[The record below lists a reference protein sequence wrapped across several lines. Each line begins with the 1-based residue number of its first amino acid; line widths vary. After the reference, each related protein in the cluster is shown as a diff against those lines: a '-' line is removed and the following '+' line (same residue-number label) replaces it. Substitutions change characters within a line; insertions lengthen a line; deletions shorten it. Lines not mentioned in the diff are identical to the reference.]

1 MIGKAL
7 VLLNSG
13 CLQTSWAKCGASRTQ
28 QAFTAA
34 HFSAVEGLFEA
45 VKRLLQVFYM
55 GTEKRYCGG
64 GGFMA
69 SGIGLGLSKS
79 FRFRFS
85 MLAVGFP
92 NAKAA
97 PQPSCSDFRG

>member
-1 MIGKAL
+1 
-7 VLLNSG
+7 
-13 CLQTSWAKCGASRTQ
+13 
-28 QAFTAA
+28 
-34 HFSAVEGLFEA
+34 
-45 VKRLLQVFYM
+45 M

-85 MLAVGFP
+85 MLAVGFL